1 MAADTSIMRVYS
13 CILVDVPVAA
23 QNLAELTA
31 LRENSHRMQ
40 RERDELAERLHQLTS
55 EHAKLQGSE
64 LLESDRLA
72 VPKWLYPYT

>member
-64 LLESDRLA
+64 FESACL
-72 VPKWLYPYT
+72 VVSNSLYRST